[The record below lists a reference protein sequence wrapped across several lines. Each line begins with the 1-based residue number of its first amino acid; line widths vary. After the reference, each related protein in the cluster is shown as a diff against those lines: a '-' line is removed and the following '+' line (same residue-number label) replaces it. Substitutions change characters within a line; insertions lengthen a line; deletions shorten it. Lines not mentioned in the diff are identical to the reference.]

1 MVESDAVG
9 NGLAGYDGVGRV
21 CCGGVD
27 GWEVAGEGCLVGRC
41 WGEVKLPKSGGCGS
55 GSA

>member
-9 NGLAGYDGVGRV
+9 NGLAGYDGVGGV
-21 CCGGVD
+21 CCGGDD
-27 GWEVAGEGCLVGRC
+27 GWEVAGEGVVGRC
-41 WGEVKLPKSGGCGS
+41 WREVKLPKSGGSGS